1 MNDCDESCPHLNHAF
16 LLSEFAKE
24 AMTCQALDCKEILSI
39 RWAKDDPN
47 PIAQNSISMADKD
60 ALAAFLDARGVS
72 TKESNFIG
80 ASDQDVPY
88 LKKAKVN
95 DIDIS
100 IEHPEL
106 AYPNTDAQ
114 YASSSGAG
122 VTVSQALPVLTSV
135 APVVGSEANRNYAHF
150 LSSLGDTNYPTQRPL
165 STHLMSTTDTINA
178 TDSSLQLLRDALKK
192 KELLSSL
199 GLEGYEDAEQGE
211 VHQIHPTAEAQSAGM
226 KDSVENV
233 AELDAVVD
241 GEDSEDD
248 DEGEGE
254 GEDKWT
260 AHMDPDTGA
269 TYYHNSRTGQ
279 SSWGEAPS
287 LLDTQQST

>member
-1 MNDCDESCPHLNHAF
+1 MN
-16 LLSEFAKE
+16 
-24 AMTCQALDCKEILSI
+24 
-39 RWAKDDPN
+39 
-47 PIAQNSISMADKD
+47 
-60 ALAAFLDARGVS
+60 
-72 TKESNFIG
+72 
-80 ASDQDVPY
+80 
-88 LKKAKVN
+88 
-95 DIDIS
+95 
-100 IEHPEL
+100 
-106 AYPNTDAQ
+106 
-114 YASSSGAG
+114 
-122 VTVSQALPVLTSV
+122 
-135 APVVGSEANRNYAHF
+135 
-150 LSSLGDTNYPTQRPL
+150 
-165 STHLMSTTDTINA
+165 TTDTINA

-211 VHQIHPTAEAQSAGM
+211 VHQIHPTADPQAVVM
-226 KDSVENV
+226 TDSVENV
-233 AELDAVVD
+233 ADVDAVVD

-287 LLDTQQST
+287 LLDAQQST